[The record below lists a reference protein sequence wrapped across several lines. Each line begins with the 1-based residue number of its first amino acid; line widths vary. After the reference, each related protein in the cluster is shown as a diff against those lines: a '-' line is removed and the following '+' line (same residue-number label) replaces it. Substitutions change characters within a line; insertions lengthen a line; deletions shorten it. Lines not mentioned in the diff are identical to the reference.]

1 MVGGQWA
8 RYSFCSRTGLDA
20 SNGRRVGAPYSH
32 VHRRDSTKSGFVWKF
47 VYLLLIIV
55 IIWCAVP
62 GHSYAV
68 DQYIKNLPRRSNA
81 LPESA
86 KKMSDGLAGLHTVSA
101 KDLPG
106 ILMQVVSFLCV
117 FSIISYD
124 FGRCLSQLDLTAATN
139 FQSRSQRKYKRQF
152 IFSLF
157 CTAQDMQKTTPKMPL
172 RWLFDHCM
180 TFIEK
185 TSEFCRN
192 SKGTYKVYFT
202 AWKMR
207 SVLSAN
213 LISDSWSFIC
223 FCTHPSRSECSET
236 LTLWMRI
243 GTQNLTC
250 QRHFQRKYNV
260 FDCLLSCFRWEH
272 FHVDAAKRIYQR
284 TAKRTRSLIRDMEN
298 ELSRVEKYDFVF
310 EKVLTCWFLRFHQFS

>member
-32 VHRRDSTKSGFVWKF
+32 LHRRDSTKSGFVWKF
-47 VYLLLIIV
+47 VDLLLNIV

-62 GHSYAV
+62 GHSDAV

-117 FSIISYD
+117 FLIIFDD

-139 FQSRSQRKYKRQF
+139 FQSRSQKKSKRQF
-152 IFSLF
+152 ISSLF
-157 CTAQDMQKTTPKMPL
+157 CTAQDMQKSTLKLTL

-180 TFIEK
+180 RFIENNCFFQK
-185 TSEFCRN
+185 FQKNIQGLLHSMKDAFGVVCKSDFRFMKFHMLLHTPEQIRMF
-192 SKGTYKVYFT
+192 G
-202 AWKMR
+202 
-207 SVLSAN
+207 N
-213 LISDSWSFIC
+213 LDI
-223 FCTHPSRSECSET
+223 
-236 LTLWMRI
+236 
-243 GTQNLTC
+243 
-250 QRHFQRKYNV
+250 
-260 FDCLLSCFRWEH
+260 
-272 FHVDAAKRIYQR
+272 VDANRYP
-284 TAKRTRSLIRDMEN
+284 
-298 ELSRVEKYDFVF
+298 
-310 EKVLTCWFLRFHQFS
+310 